1 MVAAVSGERSLRL
14 PGAGAPRFERTASE
28 ATTHAAANDRPLP
41 KWEIDHAV
49 RSWLGSLVSR
59 CLELTL
65 MLKRRIPGR
74 PATWLACSRKSKIW
88 RKTRRADGASQ
99 QIHQIGPK
107 CNTAYSEWSFGGM
120 LDLSRSKWRSGRYRL
135 MERELFSGR
144 VVDHRLKTRVEPN
157 RRFARV

>member
-28 ATTHAAANDRPLP
+28 ATMHAAANDRPPP

-74 PATWLACSRKSKIW
+74 PATWLAYSRKSKIW
-88 RKTRRADGASQ
+88 KKLDAL
-99 QIHQIGPK
+99 
-107 CNTAYSEWSFGGM
+107 TAQVNKSIKSGQNVTLHTQNGRPGGC
-120 LDLSRSKWRSGRYRL
+120 LTYRGLSGEQGGIVSWNAANCSRDVLWTI
-135 MERELFSGR
+135 
-144 VVDHRLKTRVEPN
+144 D
-157 RRFARV
+157 